1 MRFMSKITQI
11 NERLEEYQTT
21 NQTLFKEGL
30 KLKTDPS
37 YEGIMSYSMS
47 S

>member
-1 MRFMSKITQI
+1 MV
-11 NERLEEYQTT
+11 RLTNLNVRHGFEEYQTT